1 MEPIMKEEMT
11 KFLAKHKSAKN
22 GRVHGL
28 GAGIDLGDKHGNFL
42 NEMHKPSPGIKV
54 LKDAH
59 IALGLTTLYRGHIMH
74 CCPPLIIKPEQIR
87 EGFEILDKSFDHLDR
102 WIEEQD

>member
-1 MEPIMKEEMT
+1 MKEEMT